1 MEEIKRHGE
10 RGPDP
15 RSPLCKAYGSAA
27 MPSAPLRLA
36 AGWERGD
43 NLLRPNSSRL
53 PFTTTFV
60 PCFPASF
67 FTLRIPGGVIPL
79 QLAKGKEVE
88 VPIYL
93 SGKIPPHFKTL
104 F

>member
-1 MEEIKRHGE
+1 MTWRTRARSKVSFVQRLWKRSNAQRTPEAGSRLG
-10 RGPDP
+10 RG
-15 RSPLCKAYGSAA
+15 G
-27 MPSAPLRLA
+27 
-36 AGWERGD
+36 

-67 FTLRIPGGVIPL
+67 FTLHIPGGVIPT

-93 SGKIPPHFKTL
+93 SGKIPPHFKT
-104 F
+104 FF